1 MKIICVT
8 GACGVGK
15 STMRDM
21 VGERLDEKLFA
32 CIDTDECGINW
43 HDYANTDHPEGY
55 ANAYLAEA
63 VRRAAGRTLVLFG
76 CTNPMDYITKNTIPD
91 EVEATY
97 FVTLVADDDV
107 IHERLLARPAERG
120 FNEGNIPP
128 HIEYNRWFRRNRG
141 KFPLQLDTGKLSQEE
156 TADRIAEFATGLER

>member
-15 STMRDM
+15 STMRDF

-76 CTNPMDYITKNTIPD
+76 CTNPMDYIT
-91 EVEATY
+91 
-97 FVTLVADDDV
+97 
-107 IHERLLARPAERG
+107 
-120 FNEGNIPP
+120 
-128 HIEYNRWFRRNRG
+128 
-141 KFPLQLDTGKLSQEE
+141 
-156 TADRIAEFATGLER
+156 